1 MWGFVWGFAPR
12 PTKNLRFLDFPL
24 SWIAAQSMMLQI
36 EMQARSEEEGQ
47 GNLVPLWGL
56 GQSPKK
62 ASSVTFHEKRLDF
75 NCGLS
80 FIIRGVS
87 VKHL

>member
-1 MWGFVWGFAPR
+1 MWGFVWGCAPR
-12 PTKNLRFLDFPL
+12 PTRELSSLDLLFRFAHTAHGLSDMDCAAIHEGGKSKNLRFLVGFGAKP
-24 SWIAAQSMMLQI
+24 Q
-36 EMQARSEEEGQ
+36 
-47 GNLVPLWGL
+47 
-56 GQSPKK
+56 K
-62 ASSVTFHEKRLDF
+62 APSVTFHEKRLDF